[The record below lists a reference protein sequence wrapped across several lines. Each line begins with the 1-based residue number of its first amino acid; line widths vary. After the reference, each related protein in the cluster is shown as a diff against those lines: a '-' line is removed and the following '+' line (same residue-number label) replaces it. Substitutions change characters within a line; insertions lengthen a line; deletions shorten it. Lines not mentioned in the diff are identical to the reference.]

1 MSLTLQIKCVFFAF
15 QLQKLLILR
24 CFRAD
29 RLLPA
34 IRNYIKSTI
43 GEEFLISPVVD
54 FNQIFASF
62 AANVPIL
69 CVYPTDGMDAMHQIL
84 RLSHNYHGANIISI
98 DHTANDVRKFLSS
111 KIFVEAFALK

>member
-1 MSLTLQIKCVFFAF
+1 MFVCAFFFLSFSISLSPRF

-24 CFRAD
+24 CFRID

-54 FNQIFASF
+54 FNKICTSF

-69 CVYPTDGMDAMHQIL
+69 VYPTDGMDAMHQIL
-84 RLSHNYHGANIISI
+84 RLSRNYHGANIISI
-98 DHTANDVRKFLSS
+98 DHTANDVRKFLQRLYP
-111 KIFVEAFALK
+111 I